1 MSSRMW
7 LGISGSETLLIP
19 SGRTFTETPVQ
30 FTREG
35 RTASAKLVKDVIAT
49 KRDFSLNYSI
59 TTNEVKE
66 QLETIF
72 DLDTTLNF
80 QVERKDSTID
90 DYAVLMKSV
99 DSTRINAHGQWLH
112 SVSTLLEEI

>member
-19 SGRTFTETPVQ
+19 SGRSFSETPVAI
-30 FTREG
+30 TREG
-35 RTASAKLVKDVIAT
+35 RTSSGKLVKDLITT
-49 KRDFSLNYSI
+49 KNDFTLNYGR

-66 QLETIF
+66 QLETIYA
-72 DLDTTLNF
+72 LDTTLNF

-90 DYAVLMKSV
+90 DYAVLMRPVES
-99 DSTRINAHGQWLH
+99 SRINAHGPWLH
-112 SVSTLLEEI
+112 SVFVTLEEV